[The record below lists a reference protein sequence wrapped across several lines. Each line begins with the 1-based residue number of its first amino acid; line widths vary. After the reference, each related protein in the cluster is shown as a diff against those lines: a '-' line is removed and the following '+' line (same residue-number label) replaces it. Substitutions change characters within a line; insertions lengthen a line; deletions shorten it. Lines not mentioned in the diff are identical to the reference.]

1 MTEYWGQKLRLFVLL
16 VMLVLLRYLE
26 YAPIHSVVSGRGIC
40 KAAKEPIT
48 SYDQVYMFPQG
59 LLIDEYL
66 LVPTRALSYVLVVN
80 VHWVVSNPGASHI
93 II

>member
-16 VMLVLLRYLE
+16 IMLVLLRYLE
-26 YAPIHSVVSGRGIC
+26 YAPIHSVVSGCGIC
-40 KAAKEPIT
+40 KAAKEPIN

-59 LLIDEYL
+59 LVTYRR
-66 LVPTRALSYVLVVN
+66 VPTRTLSYVLVVN

-93 II
+93 NI